1 MTELKLYTDGACSG
15 NPGPGGWGCVLLAG
29 GVMRKISGY
38 EPATTN
44 NRMELM
50 GVIAGLKALKR
61 PTTVEVFTDSMYV
74 KNAFTEGWL
83 SGWQR
88 NGWKTA
94 QGKSVKNQDLW
105 LELSQLQRMH
115 QLKWTWVKGHSGDL
129 YNEMCDQMARQAIT
143 HRSGIDEKTTHE

>member
-29 GVMRKISGY
+29 GATRRISGY
-38 EPATTN
+38 EPQTTN

-50 GVIAGLKALKR
+50 GVIAGLKVLTRA
-61 PTTVEVFTDSMYV
+61 TTAEIFTDSMYV

-83 SGWQR
+83 AGWQR
-88 NGWKTA
+88 NGWKTS

-105 LELSQLQRMH
+105 LELSHLQRIH
-115 QLKWTWVKGHSGDL
+115 QLKWTWVKGHSGDH
-129 YNEMCDQMARQAIT
+129 YNEMCDQMARLAIT
-143 HRSGIDEKTTHE
+143 QRRGIDEKTSQE